1 MDASLSTLLNLYV
14 FTPGRRIYVLRQLRE
29 LVDALGAE
37 APPALGPA
45 IDQALAH
52 EDEAAALSSAYHVAR
67 RMRMRGVRPMDID
80 PQIDR
85 KLMLVDRILGH
96 HAAEQGEDG
105 RYAARLRA
113 TLFPAGVLRHIQMT
127 HVDQLAGNDHVL
139 SMLDAPERQPWVDRL
154 GLRALV
160 TSMHELNESFR
171 QALIQRYT
179 PARVRRADVRAAHAQ
194 GQELLLEIVAR
205 IVGAYPTRAD
215 APMRAHLLRPVL
227 AQNEAIRLLRKRRRR
242 AVDIDLDGPDSL
254 PDELDDA
261 PAREADQGTD
271 QDAGQAAGLDAGRDA
286 E

>member
-52 EDEAAALSSAYHVAR
+52 EDEAAVLSSAYHVAR
-67 RMRMRGVRPMDID
+67 RIRDVRPMDID

-85 KLMLVDRILGH
+85 KLMLMDQILGH
-96 HAAEQGEDG
+96 HAAEKGEDG
-105 RYAARLRA
+105 RYAARLRTA
-113 TLFPAGVLRHIQMT
+113 LFPEGALRHIQMT
-127 HVDQLAGNDHVL
+127 HVDQLAANDHVL

-160 TSMHELNESFR
+160 TSVHALNERFR
-171 QALIQRYT
+171 QAVIQRYT
-179 PARVRRADVRAAHAQ
+179 PARVSRADVRAAHAR
-194 GQELLLEIVAR
+194 GQELLLEAVAR

-215 APMRAHLLRPVL
+215 APMRARLLRPVL
-227 AQNEAIRLLRKRRRR
+227 AQNQAIRLQRKRRRR
-242 AVDIDLDGPDSL
+242 AVDIELDNPENAPELEADAGQDGP
-254 PDELDDA
+254 
-261 PAREADQGTD
+261 QT
-271 QDAGQAAGLDAGRDA
+271 AGQAA